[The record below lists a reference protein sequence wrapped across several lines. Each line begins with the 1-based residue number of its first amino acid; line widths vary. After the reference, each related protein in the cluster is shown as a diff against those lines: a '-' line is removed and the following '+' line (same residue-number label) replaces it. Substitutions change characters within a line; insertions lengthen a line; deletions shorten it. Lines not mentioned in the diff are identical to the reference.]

1 MLNLSLNPES
11 VVEYMAVN
19 RRTLVVN
26 VAFGL
31 YFALGSTVLPWIAY
45 YVANWRFFAYVS
57 ALPMMSVFITPWIL
71 PESARYDIL
80 HQSLIKL
87 FSFIVMILKDAAIIF
102 HIFLVFKCCKQNFI
116 FFATECVIK
125 KFKNS

>member
-1 MLNLSLNPES
+1 
-11 VVEYMAVN
+11 MAVN
-19 RRTLVVN
+19 RRSLVVN

-31 YFALGSTVLPWIAY
+31 YFGIGSTVLPWIAY

-80 HQSLIKL
+80 HQSLIQ
-87 FSFIVMILKDAAIIF
+87 IIF
-102 HIFLVFKCCKQNFI
+102 
-116 FFATECVIK
+116 FFCNDVERCYDNLLCILSFGAL
-125 KFKNS
+125 